1 MTDPCTHVVILRAA
15 DDDPEGR
22 NAQVKIGHVG
32 EPSQSTLDQYRAGII
47 ELFRASFSEE
57 PARVGVAVL
66 PWVGELD
73 DDEREEAA

>member
-1 MTDPCTHVVILRAA
+1 VMRFAYADPPYPGQSKRLYGEHA
-15 DDDPEGR
+15 DY
-22 NAQVKIGHVG
+22 AGHVG